1 MKLGSQIYL
10 HPLRIFSYL
19 VIFVLDILLYVI
31 LRSYFFMVIAVMLTI
46 CAAASAFGMWKLAG
60 RIRLEAG
67 MDSDVTERDETV
79 FVNLRLVNP
88 IWYAALDSKLSMRA
102 ANTFLGSESGLEVSM
117 PVKPGGVSALM
128 LPIKLIHLGRFQ
140 VSCAWYQIQDLMG
153 MVSFQIPCRIA
164 CDVNIIPKANQNQ
177 EIEISGYL
185 SGMAETEESHQKG
198 SDFAEVSDIREY
210 IPGDR
215 IRDIHWKLS
224 AKQDTLM
231 VKERVSMAGSEIMI
245 LLQLSDNKDYT
256 QQILS
261 YGFDMVLAFIAQRVP
276 VCLICWNQKNYQFE
290 EFSCSSRQELCQA
303 FAQIYETPF
312 RERLQELQEQYMK
325 NCYPFLGTY
334 LVVLESHG
342 KVQVV
347 IRDNA

>member
-1 MKLGSQIYL
+1 
-10 HPLRIFSYL
+10 
-19 VIFVLDILLYVI
+19 
-31 LRSYFFMVIAVMLTI
+31 MVIAVMLII

-79 FVNLRLVNP
+79 LVNLRLVNP
-88 IWYAALDSKLSMRA
+88 IWYTALESKLSMRT
-102 ANTFLGSESGLEVSM
+102 ANTFLESESGLEVSM

-128 LPIKLIHLGRFQ
+128 LPIQLVHLGRFQ
-140 VSCAWYQIQDLMG
+140 VSCACYQIQDLMG

-245 LLQLSDNKDYT
+245 LLELSDNKDYA

-276 VCLICWNQKNYQFE
+276 VCLICWNQKNYQFQ

-303 FAQIYETPF
+303 FAQIYETPL

-347 IRDNA
+347 MRDNA